1 MVGKLMAAHD
11 AAFSRIQSAIGDG
24 GIGLIARLVFASVLL
39 VFFLNSAGT
48 KVGDGFPGIFE
59 IQVGAYAQM
68 LPAVAEE
75 AGYDTDAIS
84 FIPYGLIVIA
94 GTLGEVLLPLMIT
107 AGLLT
112 RLASLG
118 MICFVA
124 VMTYVDIT
132 GHGAEPETIGAPFD
146 RLADAAIW
154 DQRLLWCF
162 LLLVL
167 VAKGGGYL
175 SLDRLFGIDRPR
187 N

>member
-1 MVGKLMAAHD
+1 
-11 AAFSRIQSAIGDG
+11 
-24 GIGLIARLVFASVLL
+24 
-39 VFFLNSAGT
+39 
-48 KVGDGFPGIFE
+48 
-59 IQVGAYAQM
+59 
-68 LPAVAEE
+68 
-75 AGYDTDAIS
+75 
-84 FIPYGLIVIA
+84 
-94 GTLGEVLLPLMIT
+94 
-107 AGLLT
+107 LLT

-167 VAKGGGYL
+167 VVKGGGYL
-175 SLDRLFGIDRPR
+175 SLDRLFGIDRR
-187 N
+187 WK